1 MTQIQNWLMIVC
13 LCKAGKVTSSWL
25 LGLAVYSGFLVWST
39 CKLALYVFLH
49 VMNFISLFLRWW
61 KCYSWTFISCILK
74 CIFYT
79 MCIKESDRKAWTSF
93 YLVIIPSFSG
103 IFWNFSLSFFSDLFK
118 RGNKDFNWVYN
129 IYVQYTCISRKASS
143 RFWVDFFKVN
153 FARGGVTFCIVN
165 GFVTWKEV

>member
-79 MCIKESDRKAWTSF
+79 HVYKRKWLESSNLF
-93 YLVIIPSFSG
+93 LFSYHTF
-103 IFWNFSLSFFSDLFK
+103 ILWNLLKFQPEFFFSDPFN
-118 RGNKDFNWVYN
+118 RGNKDYNCIIFMYSTHVYPE
-129 IYVQYTCISRKASS
+129 RHLL
-143 RFWVDFFKVN
+143 DFELIFL
-153 FARGGVTFCIVN
+153 R
-165 GFVTWKEV
+165 